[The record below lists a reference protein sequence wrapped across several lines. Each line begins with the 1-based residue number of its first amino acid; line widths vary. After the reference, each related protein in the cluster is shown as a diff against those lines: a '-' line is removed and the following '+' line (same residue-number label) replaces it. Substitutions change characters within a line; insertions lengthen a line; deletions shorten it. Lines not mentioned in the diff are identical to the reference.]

1 MKTATVWNEN
11 EDLPSFNFPTARH
24 LAAQVS
30 HPTERIYHP
39 RPKVGQKNVNAGRG
53 GVEAEGGGGGVSADL
68 PEALCFLFYVN

>member
-11 EDLPSFNFPTARH
+11 EDLPFFNFPTARH

-39 RPKVGQKNVNAGRG
+39 RPKVGQKNVNAER
-53 GVEAEGGGGGVSADL
+53 GGGGGGG
-68 PEALCFLFYVN
+68 

>member
-53 GVEAEGGGGGVSADL
+53 GVEAGGGRVSADL

>member
-53 GVEAEGGGGGVSADL
+53 GVEAGGRGVSADL

>member
-39 RPKVGQKNVNAGRG
+39 RPKVGQKTVNAGRG
-53 GVEAEGGGGGVSADL
+53 GVLSPQL
-68 PEALCFLFYVN
+68 SYVQQIRYKNS